1 MEKPRRPAKM
11 SGLRSLLSSAR
22 QSLSGLSTPVPIT
35 PIEGLF
41 PKVDPAIDGEDCDHD
56 CESCA
61 VSLPRGF
68 KIDETDELY
77 GHVKGW
83 SQHILVATGKSDWV
97 RDVADERG
105 SMMEAIDNAA
115 VKPSQGVGIPVARD
129 QQRQSRTL

>member
-11 SGLRSLLSSAR
+11 SALKSLLNSAR
-22 QSLSGLSTPVPIT
+22 QSLSGLSSPVPIT

-41 PKVDPAIDGEDCDHD
+41 PRVDPAVDGEDCDHD

-68 KIDETDELY
+68 KIDEADDLY

-83 SQHILVATGKSDWV
+83 SQHILVATGKTDWV
-97 RDVADERG
+97 RDVADEKG
-105 SMMEAIDNAA
+105 SMMEAINKAA
-115 VKPSQGVGIPVARD
+115 VKPSQGVSIRSQET
-129 QQRQSRTL
+129 QQR